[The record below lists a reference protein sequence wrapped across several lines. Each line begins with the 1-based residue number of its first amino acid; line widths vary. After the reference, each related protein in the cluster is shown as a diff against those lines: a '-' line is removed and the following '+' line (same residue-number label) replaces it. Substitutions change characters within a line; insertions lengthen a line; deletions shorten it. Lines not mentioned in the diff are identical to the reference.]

1 MLLKGISLTSA
12 ELPKLFR
19 DNPPIG
25 RARHSVDILE
35 RDVFGRMF
43 WGIRIF
49 KTKRAKEAYIKNI
62 RSEGYKTFEGAIEDV
77 YTIVDKLGLTN
88 P

>member
-1 MLLKGISLTSA
+1 MKGVNFVSA

-35 RDVFGRMF
+35 IDVFGRMF

-49 KTKRAKEAYIKNI
+49 KTRREKETYVKNL
-62 RSEGYKTFEGAIEDV
+62 RSEGYKTFEGSLEDV